1 MWYTVNQPCLF
12 LRYIDG
18 SVDELDESLPPL
30 QQLAMIS
37 QATEVIKATVKKMR
51 VCIFLGPLVLAES
64 ATPFAH
70 DEFPF
75 VPFVGYLDRYLRPYG
90 IPRQVRDMQME
101 VNRRRSMALRLLNAH
116 QMIAESDA
124 TDTGN
129 MQHLYEEGQK
139 PDGFMVVTP
148 GALQKGKFQIVDK
161 AQLAPAQMDMMAR
174 SEQEIQRVSGINSD
188 IVGKQ
193 GGSEANK
200 KIDERVTQGVTIT
213 APLFDNLRRS
223 MKKMGELV
231 VAGIQSKWT
240 GEKIFRVTDRMSGA
254 ERFVEINKKIQGQS
268 GSYEIKNDITKGRY
282 DIVVSQTPIADT
294 IRERNMELLI
304 EVAKRS
310 TPEMLGPVIMAAME
324 LSSIPNKDKLLA
336 QLKPIL
342 GISPEVDEMNADELK
357 AYQVQQAQAKAQVQQ
372 ALEQNQIQLSQ
383 AQVQKLMADIAKVV
397 ADTERVKGNT
407 ALDPLRV
414 EQMSTKIAADHAKA
428 QNDSARV
435 ELDGFKA
442 GAEVQNKTERLNMEQ
457 ENRRKDDLHHVM
469 DREEDSSHQDADRK
483 TMTAIELKKLQAELA
498 KSPPPETATARQ
510 NKNIGST
517 ASKQTNM

>member
-1 MWYTVNQPCLF
+1 
-12 LRYIDG
+12 
-18 SVDELDESLPPL
+18 
-30 QQLAMIS
+30 
-37 QATEVIKATVKKMR
+37 
-51 VCIFLGPLVLAES
+51 
-64 ATPFAH
+64 
-70 DEFPF
+70 
-75 VPFVGYLDRYLRPYG
+75 
-90 IPRQVRDMQME
+90 
-101 VNRRRSMALRLLNAH
+101 
-116 QMIAESDA
+116 
-124 TDTGN
+124 
-129 MQHLYEEGQK
+129 
-139 PDGFMVVTP
+139 
-148 GALQKGKFQIVDK
+148 
-161 AQLAPAQMDMMAR
+161 
-174 SEQEIQRVSGINSD
+174 
-188 IVGKQ
+188 
-193 GGSEANK
+193 
-200 KIDERVTQGVTIT
+200 
-213 APLFDNLRRS
+213 

-414 EQMSTKIAADHAKA
+414 EQISTKIAADHAKA

-442 GAEVQNKTERLNMEQ
+442 GAEVQNKTERLSMEKD
-457 ENRRKDDLHHVM
+457 NRRKDDLHHIV
-469 DREEDSSHQDADRK
+469 DRAVDSSHQDADRH
-483 TMTAIELKKLQAELA
+483 TMTALELKKLQAGLA
-498 KSPPPETATARQ
+498 ESPPPEKSMERQ
-510 NKNIGST
+510 NQNIGMGIPK
-517 ASKQTNM
+517 AKPQM